1 MAKFIFHFFG
11 KKPSKDYLPLFENFQ
26 KRFPKSHELSIQYQ
40 HKYLHKDSSS
50 QQIKELLFIKENIQ
64 KKGVH
69 IILDER
75 GKQFT
80 STEFASFIQQK
91 HSLGRIHFYLGDAN
105 GFHNDIFELNILT
118 LSLSTFTLT
127 HEIARLVLLE
137 QIYRAYTIN
146 IGHPYH
152 NE

>member
-1 MAKFIFHFFG
+1 MAKVVLHFFG
-11 KKPSKDYLPLFENFQ
+11 KKPSKDYLPLFDNFQ
-26 KRFPKSHELSIQYQ
+26 KRFPKSHGLSIQYH
-40 HKYLHKDSSS
+40 HKYVHKDRTS
-50 QQIKELLFIKENIQ
+50 QQAKELLFIKENIQ
-64 KKGVH
+64 EKGVH
-69 IILDER
+69 VILDER
-75 GKQFT
+75 GKHFK
-80 STEFASFIQQK
+80 SIEFASFIQQ

-105 GFHNDIFELNILT
+105 GFHKDVFELNILT
-118 LSLSTFTLT
+118 LSLSTFTLA